1 MASSL
6 SIKQALCALFLL
18 VSSSSNLLAS
28 SIKVVWLHA
37 EQDEYYDKI
46 ESYTGYTLIER
57 KRPQRAILAAIKE
70 SKARARASKI
80 QFEFVPLQA
89 TETTSLKQIINN
101 KIKSGNLVILDLPLK
116 MTLQAAEH
124 LAGKSIVLINARHR
138 DDELRGK
145 LCQSNLFHTIPSQR
159 MYMDT
164 LSQWIKAQSWTK
176 ILVIHGTT
184 EQDFKSLKSFEK
196 SAARLNLDI
205 KASRPFTTSRNP
217 QDRERNNLK
226 FLSDGLTY
234 DIVVAF
240 DSNKDFSRF
249 IPYQTRL
256 PRPIVGAV
264 GLAPRAWHQAAE
276 RFGAPQLNQR
286 FNRKSA
292 LSFASEDPYPRSVS
306 DEDFAAWAS
315 IKFLANNLPKK
326 NTSTSETFDTLSL
339 FKRYSTATV
348 DLYKGM
354 TGSFRP
360 WNNQLRQ
367 PMFLATDNAV
377 ISVAPIK
384 GFLHPKNYADTLGVD
399 LPETVC
405 NFANKGKK

>member
-6 SIKQALCALFLL
+6 SIKQALCALFLI

-37 EQDEYYDKI
+37 DKDEYYDKV
-46 ESYTGYTLIER
+46 ESYTGYTLIKRER
-57 KRPQRAILAAIKE
+57 PKRAILAAIKE

-89 TETTSLKQIINN
+89 NETASLKQIINN
-101 KIKSGNLVILDLPLK
+101 KIKSGDLVILDLPLEL
-116 MTLQAAEH
+116 TLQAVKYSAD
-124 LAGKSIVLINARHR
+124 KDIVLINARHR
-138 DDELRGK
+138 DDELRGE

-159 MYMDT
+159 MYMDA

-196 SAARLNLDI
+196 SASRLNLDI
-205 KASRPFTTSRNP
+205 KAARSFTTSRNP

-226 FLSDGLTY
+226 FLSDRLTY

-240 DSNKDFSRF
+240 DSMRDFSRF

-256 PRPIVGAV
+256 PRPIVGAI

-292 LSFASEDPYPRSVS
+292 LSFASEDPYPRALS

-315 IKFLANNLPKK
+315 IKFLANNLPK
-326 NTSTSETFDTLSL
+326 NISASDPFNTLSL
-339 FKRYSTATV
+339 FQRYATATV

-367 PMFLATDNAV
+367 PIFLATKNAV

-384 GFLHPKNYADTLGVD
+384 GFLHPRNYADTLGVD
-399 LPETVC
+399 LPETAC
-405 NFANKGKK
+405 DFTNKEKK

>member
-6 SIKQALCALFLL
+6 LIKQALFAVFL
-18 VSSSSNLLAS
+18 VVCSSTNIFAS
-28 SIKVVWLHA
+28 SIKVVWLHT
-37 EQDEYYDKI
+37 DVDGHYDKV
-46 ESYTGYTLIER
+46 ESYTGYTLIKRER
-57 KRPQRAILAAIKE
+57 PKRAILAAIKE

-80 QFEFVPLQA
+80 QFEFVPLQVNGA
-89 TETTSLKQIINN
+89 SSLKKIMTNN
-101 KIKSGNLVILDLPLK
+101 IMPGDLVVLDLPLE
-116 MTLQAAEH
+116 MTLQAVRH
-124 LAGKSIVLINARHR
+124 SVDKDVVLVNARHR

-145 LCQSNLFHTIPSQR
+145 RCQSNLFHTIPSQR

-176 ILVIHGTT
+176 ILVIYGTT
-184 EQDFKSLKSFEK
+184 DQDFKSLKSFEK
-196 SAARLNLDI
+196 SATRLNLDI
-205 KASRPFTTSRNP
+205 KAARPFTTSRNP
-217 QDRERNNLK
+217 QDREKNNLK

-240 DSNKDFSRF
+240 DSKKDFSRF

-256 PRPIVGAV
+256 PRPIIGAV
-264 GLAPRAWHQAAE
+264 GLTPRAWHQAAE

-292 LSFASEDPYPRSVS
+292 LSFASEDPFPRAIS

-315 IKFLANNLPKK
+315 IKFLANNLPK
-326 NTSTSETFDTLSL
+326 NISASDPFDTLSL
-339 FKRYSTATV
+339 FQQYSTATV

-354 TGSFRP
+354 TGSFRA

-399 LPETVC
+399 LPETAC
-405 NFANKGKK
+405 NFKK